1 MALLKGVSAG
11 AAVGADELGRYLA
24 PSQRAMLLAR
34 LTDEV
39 AGRTD
44 AMVAEARAN
53 AEALLRDAQAE
64 ADTLRT
70 RAQQEGYAA
79 GHTAGYAEAQ
89 AATLASIQPLTAM
102 IEEAAQH
109 AEATR
114 RTLLDGMEE
123 EVLALALHAAQ
134 RVVGAAAE
142 THRGLAAGIVREGLR
157 SAPGR
162 VLRIRVNPA
171 DVESVTTSLIA
182 EQDALPIHAD
192 DAIEIGGCIIHVD
205 GGTIDLRLGIQM
217 ESITALLQGNAA

>member
-44 AMVAEARAN
+44 AMVAEARAS

-64 ADTLRT
+64 ADAIRT

-79 GHTAGYAEAQ
+79 GHAAGYSEAR
-89 AATLASIQPLTAM
+89 AAALASIQPLTAM
-102 IEEAAQH
+102 IEETAQH
-109 AEATR
+109 TEAAR

-123 EVLALALHAAQ
+123 EVLALALLAAQ
-134 RVVGAAAE
+134 RVVGAAE
-142 THRGLAAGIVREGLR
+142 THRDLAAGVVREGLR

-192 DAIEIGGCIIHVD
+192 DTIEIGGCIIHVE
-205 GGTIDLRLGIQM
+205 GGTIDLRLGTQM
-217 ESITALLQGNAA
+217 ESIAALLQGNAA